1 MMEQEKPRRK
11 GSCYLPC
18 SLLMNEATAAARRMM
33 YCTGECPESLEVVE
47 RERLFYIVCR
57 GRDYEH
63 DSPLPSSYF
72 RTAAARGGLKVM
84 NRLLQEKKDYW
95 SCWGMVSSAA
105 QPHVLYLLE
114 NGFYYNSCYWLLNDE
129 IYGNR
134 LLINHTKDR
143 RWNGRIASSPQ
154 IVWGD
159 TPAEVHELLKEQLC
173 QMGAKWWD
181 EEEDCT

>member
-1 MMEQEKPRRK
+1 MMRQEKMEPHGKDLYR
-11 GSCYLPC
+11 LPK

-63 DSPLPSSYF
+63 DSQLPSSYF

-114 NGFYYNSCYWLLNDE
+114 NGFYYGSCYWLLKDE
-129 IYGNR
+129 IYRER
-134 LLINHTKDR
+134 LLIEHAKDG
-143 RWNGRIASSPQ
+143 RWAGAIASRQ
-154 IVWGD
+154 RIVYGD
-159 TPAEVHELLKEQLC
+159 TPAEVHGLLKEQLC
-173 QMGAKWWD
+173 QMRAK
-181 EEEDCT
+181 